1 MHQFFLLIIFIVA
14 FPGLVVGEK
23 TTSLNLKRV
32 PVTMKILFV
41 GNSFTY
47 WNKGLWHHMEQLV
60 GCRPEKLDFKAEHVV
75 RGGASLKVMWSK
87 TEAQAMISKGN
98 YDVVVLQEDL
108 PETDVKSFYKFAR
121 KFDSSVRKSEAR
133 PVFLMAWPY
142 KRLGWI
148 GLKEIA
154 HAHRAIGA
162 ELGAQ
167 VAPVGIAWETAMKE
181 RPEVNLYAKDKEHP
195 SIQGTYLALCVLYST
210 IFGED
215 PARLEYLPKKPG
227 NMTARE
233 AEWLRRVAW
242 TTVQA
247 EQAFLSK

>member
-1 MHQFFLLIIFIVA
+1 MHQFFLLITLVA
-14 FPGLVVGEK
+14 TLPGLAAEK
-23 TTSLNLKRV
+23 KSTPLNLKQV
-32 PVTMKILFV
+32 SIAKKILFV

-47 WNKGLWHHMEQLV
+47 WNKGLWYHMEQLV
-60 GCRPEKLDFKAEHVV
+60 QCRPQKLNFKAEHVV
-75 RGGASLKVMWSK
+75 RGGASLKVMWGK
-87 TEAQAMISKGN
+87 TKASSMISQGH

-121 KFDSSVRKSEAR
+121 KFNSSVRKSEAR
-133 PVFLMAWPY
+133 PVFFMAWPY

-154 HAHRAIGA
+154 KAHRAIGA

-167 VAPVGIAWETAMKE
+167 IAPVGIAWEKAMKE
-181 RPEVNLYAKDKEHP
+181 RPEVDMYAEDKEHP

-210 IFGED
+210 IYGESSTM
-215 PARLEYLPKKPG
+215 LEYLPKKHG

-233 AEWLRRVAW
+233 AAWLRRVAW
-242 TTVQA
+242 ATVQA